1 MIGALVMQA
10 ITQSMYAVGVPAFA
24 LQAIKAVVV
33 VFVILL
39 YSDQVKGFFRR
50 LTASRGGA

>member
-1 MIGALVMQA
+1 MQA
-10 ITQSMYAVGVPAFA
+10 ITQSMYAIGVPAFA

-39 YSDQVKGFFRR
+39 YSEQFRSFVR
-50 LTASRGGA
+50 KFSAPKTEAKP